1 MQKRT
6 VERRKYRRA
15 KGSFNVK
22 VDTDRDVREID
33 SYSFSY
39 SFKIGKS
46 INISAG
52 GVLFRYDTL
61 VRLGTIIRVTF
72 LKPNSFELFQG
83 RAKVVR
89 TEIDPDSQTYN
100 IGIVFVG
107 LNKSDAE
114 DLNYYIVN
122 KEDTHRNA

>member
-22 VDTDRDVREID
+22 VDTDRDVREMG
-33 SYSFSY
+33 SY

-89 TEIDPDSQTYN
+89 TEIDPDSRSYN

-107 LNKSDAE
+107 LNKTDAE
-114 DLNYYIVN
+114 DLNYYIIN
-122 KEDTHRNA
+122 REDTDRNA

>member
-15 KGSFNVK
+15 KGSFRIK
-22 VDTDRDVREID
+22 VDTDRDVREIG
-33 SYSFSY
+33 SY

-107 LNKSDAE
+107 LNKTDAE

-122 KEDTHRNA
+122 RKDTHRNA

>member
-22 VDTDRDVREID
+22 VDTDRDVREMG
-33 SYSFSY
+33 SY

-61 VRLGTIIRVTF
+61 VRLGTIIKVTF

-107 LNKSDAE
+107 LNKTDTE

>member
-1 MQKRT
+1 MEKRT
-6 VERRKYRRA
+6 VERRKYRRV
-15 KGSFNVK
+15 KSGFNIK
-22 VDTDRDVREID
+22 VDTNRHVGQIG
-33 SYSFSY
+33 SYP
-39 SFKIGKS
+39 FKIGES

-61 VRLGTIIRVTF
+61 IRLGTTIKVIF

-89 TEIDPDSQTYN
+89 TEIDADSQIYS

-107 LNKSDAE
+107 LNKADME
-114 DLNYYIVN
+114 DLNYYVLR
-122 KEDTHRNA
+122 KEGY

>member
-22 VDTDRDVREID
+22 VDTDRDVREMG
-33 SYSFSY
+33 SY

-61 VRLGTIIRVTF
+61 VRLGTIIKVTF

-107 LNKSDAE
+107 LNKTDAE

>member
-22 VDTDRDVREID
+22 VDTDRDVRD
-33 SYSFSY
+33 MGSY

-61 VRLGTIIRVTF
+61 VRLGTIIKVTF

-107 LNKSDAE
+107 LNKTDTE

>member
-1 MQKRT
+1 MEKRR
-6 VERRKYRRA
+6 VERRKYRRV
-15 KGSFNVK
+15 KSSFNIK
-22 VDTDRDVREID
+22 VDTDKHVGQIG
-33 SYSFSY
+33 SYP
-39 SFKIGKS
+39 FKIGES

-61 VRLGTIIRVTF
+61 VRLGTIIKVTF

-89 TEIDPDSQTYN
+89 TEIDPDSQIYN

-107 LNKSDAE
+107 LNKTDME
-114 DLNYYIVN
+114 DLNYYVIR
-122 KEDTHRNA
+122 KEGY

>member
-1 MQKRT
+1 MEKRP
-6 VERRKYRRA
+6 VERRKYRRV
-15 KGSFNVK
+15 KSSFNIK
-22 VDTDRDVREID
+22 VDTNRHVGQIG
-33 SYSFSY
+33 SYP
-39 SFKIGKS
+39 FKIGES

-61 VRLGTIIRVTF
+61 VRLDTIIKLAF

-89 TEIDPDSQTYN
+89 TEIDPDSQIYN

-107 LNKSDAE
+107 LNKTDME
-114 DLNYYIVN
+114 DLDYYIIR
-122 KEDTHRNA
+122 KEGY